1 MRVSELITNHTSLI
15 HGQQHLTRQRKV
27 QGRRNNMCFKSSGLK
42 VICLESQKGKGS
54 QANFQRTL
62 IMLRKLIIII
72 IIIEFAWLS
81 MGDALDFL
89 TSNSRKKIL

>member
-1 MRVSELITNHTSLI
+1 MLL
-15 HGQQHLTRQRKV
+15 
-27 QGRRNNMCFKSSGLK
+27 
-42 VICLESQKGKGS
+42 
-54 QANFQRTL
+54 
-62 IMLRKLIIII
+62 MLRKLIIIIIII

>member
-1 MRVSELITNHTSLI
+1 MRVSEFS
-15 HGQQHLTRQRKV
+15 RQRKV
-27 QGRRNNMCFKSSGLK
+27 QGKRNNKCFKSSGLK
-42 VICLESQKGKGS
+42 VSCLESQKGKGS
-54 QANFQRTL
+54 QVNFQRTL
-62 IMLRKLIIII
+62 IMLLMLRKLII